1 MHFNEKKKPWVEWY
15 RDEDFDVPMWYDEP
29 EVFELVGSY
38 QLKKVPNIVN
48 KKFIGLYRD
57 DGLAILRNF
66 SGPQIEWKR
75 KDTIK
80 MFKTVGLNTA
90 IQAGLHNLKFLDVQ
104 FNLNND
110 TYRNIGIEKTSHTEN
125 LTTRL
130 FTSGKHLTSH
140 Q

>member
-1 MHFNEKKKPWVEWY
+1 
-15 RDEDFDVPMWYDEP
+15 
-29 EVFELVGSY
+29 
-38 QLKKVPNIVN
+38 
-48 KKFIGLYRD
+48 
-57 DGLAILRNF
+57 
-66 SGPQIEWKR
+66 
-75 KDTIK
+75 

-90 IQAGLHNLKFLDVQ
+90 IQAGLRNLNFLDVQ

-130 FTSGKHLTSH
+130 FTSAKHLTSH